1 MVSKKLLSAVL
12 ATAVILSIVGGSSVA
27 FAQTQTA
34 TATSTATSTAT
45 PKLTQTIAQ
54 IAANNTNLTTLVS
67 LLKKA
72 NLIDAL
78 NGTGNF
84 TVFAPTNA
92 AFDKVNASTLAA
104 LQNNTTTLAALQNN
118 TTLLTRVLEYH
129 VIPTALLSNSFT
141 GNGTLTTLNGLSLP
155 YSVNGTK
162 ITLGSGNSTA
172 TITKADINAT
182 NGEIHIVDGVLIPPA
197 NATAAAATASATA
210 SGGFLGLPGFEAL
223 YAVAGLLVVAY
234 LVMRRRK

>member
-1 MVSKKLLSAVL
+1 MVSKKLFSAVL

-34 TATSTATSTAT
+34 TATTTAAAKQTG
-45 PKLTQTIAQ
+45 PTIAQ
-54 IAANNTNLTTLVS
+54 IVANNTNESILLS
-67 LLKKA
+67 LLKKT
-72 NLIDAL
+72 NLTDVL

-84 TVFAPTNA
+84 TVFAPDNA
-92 AFDKVNASTLAA
+92 AFNKVNASTLAD
-104 LQNNTTTLAALQNN
+104 LQNNTTA
-118 TTLLTRVLEYH
+118 LTRVLLYH
-129 VIPTALLSNSFT
+129 VIPTKMLSNSFT
-141 GNGTLTTLNGLSLP
+141 GNGTLQTVNGLALP

-162 ITLGSGNSTA
+162 VTLGSGNNTA

-234 LVMRRRK
+234 LVMQRRK